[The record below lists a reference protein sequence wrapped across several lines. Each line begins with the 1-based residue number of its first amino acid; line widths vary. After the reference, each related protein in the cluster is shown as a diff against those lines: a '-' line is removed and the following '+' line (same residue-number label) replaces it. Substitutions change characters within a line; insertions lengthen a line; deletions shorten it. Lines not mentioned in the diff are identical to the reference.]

1 MISLTLCDAASRLVE
16 KLLHRLRELTGCTA
30 RSVASHRPQLAT
42 PLSPLAPALQCST
55 GTCIAVQYGAPQVS
69 KSIGPSAFNA
79 TVSTV
84 RGTVTRQ
91 RARRASYYYTPM

>member
-1 MISLTLCDAASRLVE
+1 MHRSL
-16 KLLHRLRELTGCTA
+16 GGI
-30 RSVASHRPQLAT
+30 
-42 PLSPLAPALQCST
+42 APAT
-55 GTCIAVQYGAPQVS
+55 AGYATVAIGTCITVQYGAPQVS